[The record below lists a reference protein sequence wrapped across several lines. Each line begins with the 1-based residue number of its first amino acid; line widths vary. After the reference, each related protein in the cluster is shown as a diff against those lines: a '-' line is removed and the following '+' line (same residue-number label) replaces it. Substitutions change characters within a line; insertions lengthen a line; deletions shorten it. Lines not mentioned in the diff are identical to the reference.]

1 MEGNREVKRQTTFY
15 NLDAIISV
23 GYRVNSKNATHFR
36 IWATGVLKEFIV
48 KGFVLDDEIEE
59 YYFSVVDVVGILSE
73 SKNPNNY
80 WKVLKKRLKD
90 EGVELVTICNQ
101 LKLPSHKDGKMYK
114 TDVATAKQL
123 FRIIQS
129 IPSPNAEPF
138 KQWLAQ
144 VGSER
149 LDEIADPEIAIERA
163 VATYREKGYSEEW
176 ITQRLRSIEIRK
188 DLTSEWDR
196 SGVKKGREYAILT
209 NEISQASFGITT
221 GEHKK
226 IKGLK
231 KENLRDN
238 MTNAELVINMLGE
251 LATTE
256 ISKTE
261 NPKGFEESKIVARD
275 GGNIAGNALRELEER
290 TGRKV
295 VSSKNSKNPRL
306 LDENLK

>member
-1 MEGNREVKRQTTFY
+1 MTDETKIKLFQNQEVR
-15 NLDAIISV
+15 
-23 GYRVNSKNATHFR
+23 
-36 IWATGVLKEFIV
+36 LKW
-48 KGFVLDDEIEE
+48 DDEIEE

-73 SKNPNNY
+73 SKNPRKY
-80 WKVLKKRLKD
+80 WSVLKTRLNK
-90 EGVELVTICNQ
+90 EGVEVATICSQ
-101 LKLPSHKDGKMYK
+101 LKMPSADGKMRK

-176 ITQRLRSIEIRK
+176 ITQRLRGIEIKK

-221 GEHKK
+221 GQHKK

-261 NPKGFEESKIVARD
+261 NPQGFEESKIVARD

>member
-1 MEGNREVKRQTTFY
+1 MADETKIKLFQNQEVR
-15 NLDAIISV
+15 
-23 GYRVNSKNATHFR
+23 
-36 IWATGVLKEFIV
+36 LKW
-48 KGFVLDDEIEE
+48 DDEIEE

-176 ITQRLRSIEIRK
+176 ITQRLRGIEIRK

-221 GEHKK
+221 GKHKK
-226 IKGLK
+226 
-231 KENLRDN
+231 N
-238 MTNAELVINMLGE
+238 
-251 LATTE
+251 
-256 ISKTE
+256 
-261 NPKGFEESKIVARD
+261 
-275 GGNIAGNALRELEER
+275 
-290 TGRKV
+290 
-295 VSSKNSKNPRL
+295 
-306 LDENLK
+306 

>member
-1 MEGNREVKRQTTFY
+1 MDNETKIKLFQNQEVR
-15 NLDAIISV
+15 
-23 GYRVNSKNATHFR
+23 
-36 IWATGVLKEFIV
+36 LKW
-48 KGFVLDDEIEE
+48 DDEIEE

-73 SKNPNNY
+73 SKNPSQY
-80 WKVLKKRLKD
+80 WRTLKSRLND
-90 EGVELVTICNQ
+90 EGAQSVTICNK
-101 LKLPSHKDGKMYK
+101 LKMLAKDGKMRK

-221 GEHKK
+221 GQHKK

-290 TGRKV
+290 TGRKI

>member
-1 MEGNREVKRQTTFY
+1 ME
-15 NLDAIISV
+15 S
-23 GYRVNSKNATHFR
+23 
-36 IWATGVLKEFIV
+36 
-48 KGFVLDDEIEE
+48 IE
-59 YYFSVVDVVGILSE
+59 
-73 SKNPNNY
+73 
-80 WKVLKKRLKD
+80 KRLKD

-123 FRIIQS
+123 LRIIQS

-176 ITQRLRSIEIRK
+176 ITQRLRGIEIRN
-188 DLTSEWDR
+188 DLTAEWGR

-209 NEISQASFGITT
+209 NEISEASFGITT
-221 GEHKK
+221 GEHKR

-238 MTNAELVINMLGE
+238 ITNAELVINMLGE

-261 NPKGFEESKIVARD
+261 NPQGFEESKTVARD
-275 GGNIAGNALRELEER
+275 GGSIAGNALRELEER

-295 VSSKNSKNPRL
+295 VSSNNSKNPRL